1 MADFD
6 YIAIDKKGKT
16 RSGSISAGDSKN
28 ARRKVM
34 QQGLTVLKIKMSGE
48 AKGTSNKDNI
58 AKDKQDKKLSL
69 K

>member
-1 MADFD
+1 MAEFD

-34 QQGLTVLKIKMSGE
+34 QQGLTVLKIKMSGGANGVSDKE
-48 AKGTSNKDNI
+48 NAAKG
-58 AKDKQDKKLSL
+58 KQDKKLSL
-69 K
+69 